1 MGCSSQ
7 KSVKSKGTSYI
18 KNSDIEKYETLSLRE
33 QLRKDDKFVPIEQM
47 TKEEVY
53 LQFLSFNDYLL
64 EKKSFTEPF
73 KWNDE
78 NVENKLIEA
87 IKKADN
93 EAQLMSDF
101 VELKKILAIHPETM
115 QMFIDTL
122 QWGDYKWQLLKRLL
136 LIYQTYKNIMDE
148 ETMKKMTIEK
158 DESKKNK

>member
-7 KSVKSKGTSYI
+7 KSVNSKGTSYI

-101 VELKKILAIHPETM
+101 VELKKMLDIHPETM
-115 QMFIDTL
+115 QIFIETL

>member
-7 KSVKSKGTSYI
+7 KSINSIGTSYI

-87 IKKADN
+87 IKKADS

-101 VELKKILAIHPETM
+101 VELKKMLDIHPETM

-158 DESKKNK
+158 DELKKNK

>member
-7 KSVKSKGTSYI
+7 KSVNSKGTPYI